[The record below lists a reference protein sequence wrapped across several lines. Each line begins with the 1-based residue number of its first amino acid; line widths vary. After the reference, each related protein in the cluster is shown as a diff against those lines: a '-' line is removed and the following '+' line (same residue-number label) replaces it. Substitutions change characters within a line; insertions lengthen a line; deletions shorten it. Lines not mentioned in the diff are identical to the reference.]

1 MKPIWDIPTRL
12 GIKKGILLVDI
23 TIVLQ
28 YFEAKCYIAT
38 SSGKIWIEVTFD
50 DGLDKKPKYLVA
62 NGNFVNNK
70 IEKNVFIKYGILSN

>member
-12 GIKKGILLVDI
+12 GIKKGILLVNI

-28 YFEAKCYIAT
+28 YFEAKCYIAAR
-38 SSGKIWIEVTFD
+38 SSKMPIEVTFD